1 MQERENKPGP
11 DTWARLRFA
20 IVGPLLSSPRQH
32 GELARE
38 LERLAEKIWC
48 HPVTGK
54 PVKFAVSTI
63 ERWFYLALAAGKD
76 PVGALRRE
84 VRSDWGQSSIPP
96 DLVKVL
102 RVQYKA
108 HRTWSYRLHWD
119 NLDALVKEKPQL
131 GPMPSYSTVRRFM
144 IANGMTRKKRR
155 RGRGVSIEVEWQDRE
170 VRSFEASHV
179 GGLWHFDF
187 HHGSLKVLVPDGR
200 WLTPI
205 AFGIIDDHSRLAC
218 HLQWYL
224 SETAEDLVHG
234 LSQGFQKWDLPRSAY
249 SDNGPAMRAGE
260 TEEGLLRLGIHYDNT
275 AAYSPWQ
282 NAKQEVFWGP
292 LEGRLM
298 RMLEGVKDLS
308 LDFLN
313 KATQAWVDLE
323 YNRKHHS
330 ETGQTPLGR
339 YLNGPAVLRPCPS
352 SDELRLA
359 FRLTKTRSQ
368 RRSDGTVKIEGV
380 RFEIPARFR
389 HFRRLSVRYARWNL
403 HLVHLVDER
412 TDELLARIY
421 PLDKEANAS
430 GRRRRLEDGAEAQEN
445 AEAAEEIPPLLRQL
459 LDRYSESGRPPA
471 YIPKNPSDSEDRTR
485 PLDRTDHGEEDQ
497 EDNQED

>member
-1 MQERENKPGP
+1 
-11 DTWARLRFA
+11 
-20 IVGPLLSSPRQH
+20 
-32 GELARE
+32 
-38 LERLAEKIWC
+38 
-48 HPVTGK
+48 
-54 PVKFAVSTI
+54 
-63 ERWFYLALAAGKD
+63 
-76 PVGALRRE
+76 
-84 VRSDWGQSSIPP
+84 
-96 DLVKVL
+96 
-102 RVQYKA
+102 
-108 HRTWSYRLHWD
+108 
-119 NLDALVKEKPQL
+119 
-131 GPMPSYSTVRRFM
+131 M
-144 IANGMTRKKRR
+144 IANGMVRRKRR

-179 GGLWHFDF
+179 GSLWHFDF

-205 AFGIIDDHSRLAC
+205 AFGIIDDYSRLAC

-224 SETAEDLVHG
+224 SETGEDLVHG

-249 SDNGPAMRAGE
+249 SDNGPAMRAQE
-260 TEEGLLRLGIHYDNT
+260 TEEGLERLGIHYDNT

-313 KATQAWVDLE
+313 RSTQAWVDLD
-323 YNRKHHS
+323 YNRKRHS
-330 ETGQTPLGR
+330 ETGQTPLER
-339 YLNGPAVLRPCPS
+339 YLNGPSVLRPSPS

-359 FRLTKTRSQ
+359 FRLTEKRSQ

-380 RFEIPARFR
+380 RFEIPAQFR
-389 HFRRLSVRYARWNL
+389 HFRRLTVRYARWNL

-412 TDELLARIY
+412 TGELLARIY

-430 GRRRRLEDGAEAQEN
+430 GRRRHLEEDAEAQEGV
-445 AEAAEEIPPLLRQL
+445 EAADGIPPLLRQM

-471 YIPKNPSDSEDRTR
+471 YIPKHPREGEDPTSTDSSEENRED
-485 PLDRTDHGEEDQ
+485 DQ
-497 EDNQED
+497 EDNQEDGKEKHR